1 LFERAFD
8 NGRMLDVAIRKTDGT
23 TAVDLGRRAAPP
35 LPVHPALAEVLPS
48 GLRRGSTVAVSGSI
62 SLLLATLGAASAGG
76 AWCALV
82 GFPRISAE
90 AAAEYGIDLSRLAII
105 PAPGTSWTTAVGAL
119 LDALDVVAARPPRL
133 APGDVR
139 RLAARA
145 RTREAVLMPF
155 VDRRSGEW
163 PGADV
168 RLRADAG
175 QWAGIGEGTGRLR
188 SRRVEVHADGRGQ
201 AARPRSVT
209 LWLPGDGGGV
219 APAAPVITAPVA
231 PVIELAG

>member
-1 LFERAFD
+1 
-8 NGRMLDVAIRKTDGT
+8 MLDVAIRKADGT

-155 VDRRSGEW
+155 LDRRSGEW

-175 QWAGIGEGTGRLR
+175 QWSGIGEGTGRLR

-219 APAAPVITAPVA
+219 APAETAHSTPVA

>member
-1 LFERAFD
+1 
-8 NGRMLDVAIRKTDGT
+8 MLDVAIRKADGT

-35 LPVHPALAEVLPS
+35 LPVHPALTQVLPS
-48 GLRRGSTVAVSGSI
+48 GLRRGSTVAVSGSV

-133 APGDVR
+133 VPGDVR

-168 RLRADAG
+168 RLRVESGA
-175 QWAGIGEGTGRLR
+175 WSGIGDGTGRLR
-188 SRRVEVHADGRGQ
+188 ARRVEVHADGRGQ
-201 AARPRSVT
+201 AARPRSTT
-209 LWLPGDGGGV
+209 LWLPCDGGGI
-219 APAAPVITAPVA
+219 APAEPATRAPVA